1 MSWRQ
6 GSSELIATVT
16 RCQCLWHACA
26 HANPQDGARWAP
38 QLVDYTDISVY
49 NTQGVMDHLPHA
61 RPFCYLPYPVGGP
74 FGFWSFCVVVAC
86 ANAFREPRLPRVR
99 TTLSYSCLS
108 GIGLLWGDPP
118 SLTFSPW
125 DLGLYLLGFISLARA
140 NGADSVN
147 SGFLRVH
154 TRIALNPLNVFIEH
168 DLLTATTKCL

>member
-125 DLGLYLLGFISLARA
+125 DLGLIYLAFYLSLAR
-140 NGADSVN
+140 
-147 SGFLRVH
+147 
-154 TRIALNPLNVFIEH
+154 TALSTV
-168 DLLTATTKCL
+168 TACSFAFTPELYSIP